1 MEPPKPNQAETKPKS
16 PPQTGSNPFSQL
28 GLKTGTPSNSKINI
42 TPRNTTAPGGE
53 SGPRSRSRQGG
64 QLTQEAWEDATLSD
78 VFRVTLDPSHRANAR
93 GEPLRFLEGVRADL
107 ESQNLPLRM
116 DLTSLDGAIVEAG
129 SDTTGGKPLRYL
141 LGCWKRVMKQ
151 WRALRGASLEDPKMR
166 VLQET
171 KRIIMSYCVFATTM
185 PEMFGLESDGSN
197 PLAEALLLDSED
209 DGGICHDF
217 LAEAIS
223 RFAEDESIKEALVG
237 AMEQL
242 SLDLSGKSMNDSFKP
257 YVQALRT
264 YARYQPLA
272 EALADSP
279 TFLPEGITAARL
291 EKDSL
296 LGPFFRLSPL
306 QGEVASNYFQ
316 GARARDEAFIRN
328 SQDALRLTLRT
339 HQEELYDIVNCMV
352 KNSQA
357 RSKILDW
364 FALTV
369 NLNHK
374 RRAFQ
379 VEKDT
384 VSTDGFMINVTVI
397 HVLPISQTHH

>member
-1 MEPPKPNQAETKPKS
+1 MEPPKPNQAVTKPKS
-16 PPQTGSNPFSQL
+16 PTPAGPNPHSQVDL
-28 GLKTGTPSNSKINI
+28 ETSTPNSSKINI
-42 TPRNTTAPGGE
+42 TPRNIAAQGGDSSTR
-53 SGPRSRSRQGG
+53 SGSRQGG
-64 QLTQEAWEDATLSD
+64 QLTPEAWEDVTLSEI
-78 VFRVTLDPSHRANAR
+78 FRITLDPNRRRNAR
-93 GEPLRFLEGVRADL
+93 GEPLRYLEGARADL
-107 ESQNLPLRM
+107 ESQDAPLRM
-116 DLTSLDGAIVEAG
+116 DLTNLDGAIVEAG
-129 SDTTGGKPLRYL
+129 SDTPEGKPLRYL
-141 LGCWKRVMKQ
+141 LGCWKRVMRQ
-151 WRALRGASLEDPKMR
+151 WRALRGASLDDPKRR

-171 KRIIMSYCVFATTM
+171 KRIIMSYCIFATTM
-185 PEMFGLESDGSN
+185 PEMFGLELDGSN
-197 PLAEALLLDSED
+197 PLADALLLDSED

-223 RFAEDESIKEALVG
+223 HFTEDESIKEALVG
-237 AMEQL
+237 AMEHL
-242 SLDLSGKSMNDSFKP
+242 SQDLSGKSMNDSFKP

-272 EALADSP
+272 EALTSSP
-279 TFLPEGITAARL
+279 TFLPVGVTAVQL
-291 EKDSL
+291 EKNSL

-306 QGEVASNYFQ
+306 QGEVATNYFQ

-357 RSKILDW
+357 RTKVLDW
-364 FALTV
+364 FAATV

-379 VEKDT
+379 VERDT
-384 VSTDGFMINVTVI
+384 VSTDGFMINVTVFA
-397 HVLPISQTHH
+397 VCSMA